1 MWQPLTRV
9 KRSSCARLQNQKPP
23 SRLPV
28 RHPVNWEHKMVLPVA
43 PYRLPIISPSLF
55 PLPPSLLYRMYSIPF
70 HPPLVRYLFRL
81 SPISSSLAF
90 TKVARELS
98 SESGSELMSKLDVW
112 RPRIVHVCSESECI
126 ITMETALAKSPHG

>member
-43 PYRLPIISPSLF
+43 PYRLPIISPSRF

-81 SPISSSLAF
+81 SPYFFLPHIYQSR
-90 TKVARELS
+90 TQARVR

-112 RPRIVHVCSESECI
+112 RPRIVHVCSNAVKVS
-126 ITMETALAKSPHG
+126 A